1 MLRRRGNIWVWIIG
15 IPVIL
20 GAVAHWGFHY
30 FVKSR
35 VDAFILEA
43 APRAAIQYETLDT
56 SLAGNIALGNVS
68 ILPTGFDEGVTVRTI
83 QLHGPDVFSYLL
95 RRLPVVG
102 EEGAPPEFLE
112 LVMRDM
118 VLDISG
124 GRAASLDEKLAKANA
139 EAARNRDV
147 CKPGG
152 SASFSQLQELGVEQ
166 LRGDSRMSYRH
177 IAHTQKL
184 YVDVEGEFRGL
195 QKLSLSMELNNV
207 PALDMR
213 KIMGVALANLK
224 INYYVEPE
232 FGRRI
237 TEYCAGK
244 RGLSPEQYSEL
255 LAEEMI
261 REMSRNGIILGYGL
275 TWALKNYVKHWGDL
289 MIELSPP
296 RPLGMPSLMRLSR
309 AELSEKLGLQLAI
322 NGQLVTDLYFSIHE
336 AAPLLRKQGD
346 NTKQKVTKP
355 RIRYRWEY
363 RNVSPGRLHSY
374 MDHLVRIRTVS
385 GVVHE
390 GKLVGT
396 SDNRISV
403 QKKISGGK
411 FIAHLVPE
419 NIRSAQV
426 RVKVKVEP
434 EESAAKETA
443 AKQAD
448 AEEAQSAAEQG
459 EGAGGNQ

>member
-1 MLRRRGNIWVWIIG
+1 MFRRRGNIWVWIIG

-20 GAVAHWGFHY
+20 GAMAHWGFYY

-43 APRAAIQYETLDT
+43 APRAAIRYETLDT
-56 SLAGNIALGNVS
+56 SLGGRIALGNVS
-68 ILPTGFDEGVTVRTI
+68 VLPTGFDESISVRSV
-83 QLHGPDVFSYLL
+83 QLRGPDVFSYLL
-95 RRLPVVG
+95 AHLPVLG
-102 EEGAPPEFLE
+102 EKGAAPEFLN
-112 LVMRDM
+112 LVLRDM
-118 VLDISG
+118 KLDISG
-124 GRAASLDEKLAKANA
+124 DRAASLDEKLAKANA

-152 SASFSQLQELGVEQ
+152 TASFSQLQELGVEQ
-166 LRGDSRMSYRH
+166 LRGDSRMGYRH
-177 IAHTQKL
+177 IARTQKL
-184 YVDVEGEFRGL
+184 YVDFEGEFRGM

-213 KIMGVALANLK
+213 KTMGVALANLK
-224 INYYVEPE
+224 IDYYVEPQ
-232 FGRRI
+232 FGQRI
-237 TEYCAGK
+237 AEYCAGK

-255 LAEEMI
+255 LADEMI

-275 TWALKNYVKHWGDL
+275 TWALKNYIKHWGNL

-296 RPLGMPSLMRLSR
+296 RPVGMVSLMNVSR

-322 NGQLVTDLYFSIHE
+322 NGQLVTDLYFSIQE
-336 AAPLLRKQGD
+336 DAPLLRKPG
-346 NTKQKVTKP
+346 TEGRKKVVKP
-355 RIRYRWEY
+355 PVRYRWEW
-363 RNVSPGRLHSY
+363 RKVSLGQLSSY
-374 MDHLVRIRTVS
+374 LDHRVRIRTVS

-390 GKLVGT
+390 GKLVRTGG
-396 SDNRISV
+396 NRVSV

-411 FIAHLVPE
+411 FIAHLIPK
-419 NIRSAQV
+419 NIRSVQV

-434 EESAAKETA
+434 EKSA
-443 AKQAD
+443 
-448 AEEAQSAAEQG
+448 AEEAAAEQTGAEKAQAATEQG

>member
-1 MLRRRGNIWVWIIG
+1 MFRRRRNIWVWIIG

-43 APRAAIQYETLDT
+43 APRAAIQYDTLDT
-56 SLAGNIALGNVS
+56 SLGGRIALGDVS
-68 ILPTGFDEGVTVRTI
+68 IVPTGFDQGVSVRFV
-83 QLHGPDVFSYLL
+83 QLQGPDVFSYLL
-95 RRLPVVG
+95 GHLPVLG
-102 EEGAPPEFLE
+102 EEGPPEFLE
-112 LVMRDM
+112 LAMRDI

-124 GRAASLDEKLAKANA
+124 DKATALDERLAKANA

-152 SASFSQLQELGVEQ
+152 SASFSQLRELGVEQ
-166 LRGDSRMSYRH
+166 LRGDSRMGYRH
-177 IAHTQKL
+177 IARTQKL
-184 YVDVEGEFRGL
+184 YVDIEGEFRDM

-213 KIMGVALANLK
+213 KTMGVALANLK
-224 INYYVEPE
+224 INYHVEPE
-232 FGRRI
+232 FGQRI

-255 LAEEMI
+255 LADEI
-261 REMSRNGIILGYGL
+261 IHEMSRNGIILGYGL
-275 TWALKNYVKHWGDL
+275 TGALKSYVKNWGNL
-289 MIELSPP
+289 LIELSPP
-296 RPLGMPSLMRLSR
+296 RPVAMMSLMNLSR

-322 NGQLVTDLYFSIHE
+322 NGRLVTDLYFSIHE
-336 AAPLLRKQGD
+336 NAPLLRKPGV
-346 NTKQKVTKP
+346 KRKKRLIKP
-355 RIRYRWEY
+355 RIRYSWEY
-363 RNVSPGRLHSY
+363 RGVSPGRLSSY
-374 MDHLVRIRTVS
+374 LDHLVRIRTVS

-390 GKLVGT
+390 GKLVAAGG
-396 SDNRISV
+396 NRISV

-411 FIAHLVPE
+411 FIAHLMLK

-434 EESAAKETA
+434 EKSAAEEAA

-448 AEEAQSAAEQG
+448 AENAQSSAEQEEGSGG
-459 EGAGGNQ
+459 EQ

>member
-1 MLRRRGNIWVWIIG
+1 MFRRRGNIWVWIIG

-20 GAVAHWGFHY
+20 GAVAHWGFYY

-43 APRAAIQYETLDT
+43 APRAAIQYDTLDT
-56 SLAGNIALGNVS
+56 SLGGRVALSNVS
-68 ILPTGFDEGVTVRTI
+68 ILPTGFDEGISVRFV
-83 QLHGPDVFSYLL
+83 QLQGPDVFSYLL
-95 RRLPVVG
+95 GHLPVLG

-112 LVMRDM
+112 LIMRNM

-124 GRAASLDEKLAKANA
+124 DRAASLDEKLAKVNA
-139 EAARNRDV
+139 QAARNRDV

-166 LRGDSRMSYRH
+166 LRGDSRMGYRH
-177 IAHTQKL
+177 IARTRKL
-184 YVDVEGEFRGL
+184 YVDFEGEFRGM

-213 KIMGVALANLK
+213 KTMGVALANLK

-232 FGRRI
+232 FGQRI
-237 TEYCAGK
+237 AEYCAGK

-255 LAEEMI
+255 LADEII
-261 REMSRNGIILGYGL
+261 REMSRNGVILGYGL

-296 RPLGMPSLMRLSR
+296 RPVGMVSLMKLSR

-322 NGQLVTDLYFSIHE
+322 NGQLVTDLYFSIQE
-336 AAPLLRKQGD
+336 DAPLL
-346 NTKQKVTKP
+346 QKPGAKGKKKVAKP
-355 RIRYRWEY
+355 PVHYRWEY
-363 RNVSPGRLHSY
+363 RNVSLGQLSSY
-374 MDHLVRIRTVS
+374 LDHRVRIRTVS

-396 SDNRISV
+396 SGNRISV

-411 FIAHLVPE
+411 FIAHLMPK
-419 NIRSAQV
+419 NIRSVQV

-434 EESAAKETA
+434 EKSAAQEAA
-443 AKQAD
+443 AKQTD
-448 AEEAQSAAEQG
+448 AENAQSAADQS
-459 EGAGGNQ
+459 EGSGGNQ